1 MIPKVADDPRSGA
14 AVASSPTSRWA
25 WAAAL
30 GLVLAGGLLFP
41 AAPRAQ
47 ERSCE
52 AELDALAARLDHA
65 ERRADT
71 ARASLAAEQS
81 RARSLPTA
89 GPGAA
94 PGTNGGLPPR
104 ILQRLRP
111 ALQATGAELLAAE
124 CEAQPCV
131 VAISFPRAQASA
143 LTPRLVRMRA
153 ALGVDDRHDQVVGIS
168 GVVLLV
174 SPVGPGATPGEDAA
188 RLARLL
194 AEVAEELR

>member
-1 MIPKVADDPRSGA
+1 MIRKVADNPHPDA
-14 AVASSPTSRWA
+14 AVAANPAGRWA
-25 WAAAL
+25 WVAAL

-52 AELDALAARLDHA
+52 AELDALAGRLEQA
-65 ERRADT
+65 ERRADA

-89 GPGAA
+89 GTGAA
-94 PGTNGGLPPR
+94 LGTNGGLPPR
-104 ILQRLRP
+104 VMQRLRP
-111 ALQATGAELLAAE
+111 ALEATGAELLAAE

-131 VAISFPRAQASA
+131 VAISFPRAQAAA

-153 ALGVDDRHDQVVGIS
+153 ALGVDDRHDQVVGIG

>member
-1 MIPKVADDPRSGA
+1 MIRKVVDNPHPGA
-14 AVASSPTSRWA
+14 ALAASPAGRWA
-25 WAAAL
+25 WVAAL

-41 AAPRAQ
+41 GAPRAQ

-52 AELDALAARLDHA
+52 AELDQLAARLDQA
-65 ERRADT
+65 ERRADA

-81 RARSLPTA
+81 RARTLPTA
-89 GPGAA
+89 AMGAA

-104 ILQRLRP
+104 VMQRLRP
-111 ALQATGAELLAAE
+111 ALEATGAELLAAE
-124 CEAQPCV
+124 CDAQPCV
-131 VAISFPRAQASA
+131 VAIRFPRVQASA
-143 LTPRLVRMRA
+143 LTPRLVRMRS
-153 ALGVDDRHDQVVGIS
+153 ALGVDDRHDQVVGIG

-194 AEVAEELR
+194 AEVAEEVR